1 MASRTVRARLDP
13 ASERALELL
22 LAGGGTESEVVRGA
36 LVETA
41 ERRRRGSALAEEA
54 RALMDDSADAA
65 ARARVM
71 RDMDALAPGWPE

>member
-22 LAGGGTESEVVRGA
+22 LAGGGTESEIVRGA

-41 ERRRRGSALAEEA
+41 ERRRRGSAVAAEA
-54 RALMDDSADAA
+54 RALMDDPADTA

-71 RDMDALAPGWPE
+71 RDMDALAPDWPE